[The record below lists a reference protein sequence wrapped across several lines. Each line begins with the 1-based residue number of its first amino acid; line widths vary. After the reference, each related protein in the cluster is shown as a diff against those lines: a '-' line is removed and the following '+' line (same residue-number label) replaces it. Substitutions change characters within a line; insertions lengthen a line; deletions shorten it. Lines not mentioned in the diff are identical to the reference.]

1 MTRKLA
7 LLIFF
12 VVLNNAGVNAQIS
25 CPNATMICAVPNV
38 YSTESLPSNLS
49 GTVVNNFSFGEN
61 AAALNATVGA
71 LGTELTDLP
80 LASPAS
86 GIIFILDSSLG
97 VVTRSTEG
105 YGPILTD
112 RAETIGRHRLF
123 VATTY
128 QFFQFGSL
136 DGISLK
142 SLPGAYI
149 NRNLNQNPPA
159 VAPAPDQD
167 YITTTTRVD
176 LKVHQVTFYATYGLT
191 GRIDISAAIPV
202 LDVRLGIS
210 SNANIVRVAP
220 QPVAVGTPMTD
231 LGYFYYFDKNNPASS
246 VNATFSWFNTARGI
260 GDVIFRAKGTVF
272 DGERAKLALGTEVR
286 VPSGDEKNFLGSGA
300 AGVKPFVTASYSAR
314 FSPHVNLGYEFNG
327 SSILAGSPVG
337 KEARL
342 ADEFFYS
349 GGTDIGISKRVT
361 GAVDL
366 WGERLFGAN
375 RVVQRPFVDA
385 LGNSPPNVLQLV
397 PTRGSFNIDNLS
409 VGGKYSPFGNF
420 LCTANLQ
427 YALDSGGLRAKVV
440 PMVGVAY
447 AF

>member
-1 MTRKLA
+1 M
-7 LLIFF
+7 
-12 VVLNNAGVNAQIS
+12 
-25 CPNATMICAVPNV
+25 
-38 YSTESLPSNLS
+38 
-49 GTVVNNFSFGEN
+49 
-61 AAALNATVGA
+61 
-71 LGTELTDLP
+71 
-80 LASPAS
+80 
-86 GIIFILDSSLG
+86 
-97 VVTRSTEG
+97 
-105 YGPILTD
+105 
-112 RAETIGRHRLF
+112 
-123 VATTY
+123 
-128 QFFQFGSL
+128 
-136 DGISLK
+136 
-142 SLPGAYI
+142 
-149 NRNLNQNPPA
+149 
-159 VAPAPDQD
+159 
-167 YITTTTRVD
+167 
-176 LKVHQVTFYATYGLT
+176 
-191 GRIDISAAIPV
+191 
-202 LDVRLGIS
+202 
-210 SNANIVRVAP
+210 
-220 QPVAVGTPMTD
+220 
-231 LGYFYYFDKNNPASS
+231 
-246 VNATFSWFNTARGI
+246 NATFTWFNTARGI

-272 DGERAKLALGTEVR
+272 DGERTKLALGTEVR

-327 SSILAGSPVG
+327 SSILAGSPIG

-349 GGTDIGISKRVT
+349 GGVDVGISKRVT

-397 PTRGSFNIDNLS
+397 PTRGSFDIDNLS

-427 YALDSGGLRAKVV
+427 YALDNGGLRAKVV